1 MDLKW
6 NEYMAEIDNDI
17 SSVEV
22 LEFTDDRGAGFSF
35 WGALILSVAL
45 IIWMGSGFIF
55 PSEDKLET
63 AEQIEILPVA
73 VVVKLSSAKPVTQFF
88 QAEGQALP
96 DRDTAI
102 RAETSGQIAEVFVTK
117 GQDVE
122 AGSVIARFETAEKE
136 ANLMR
141 SRAELERAQRDF
153 TSASKLKEQGVATVA
168 RVTETEAALASAR
181 AQLTAAEEA
190 VADTIISAPFA
201 GRIETLSLDRGEFIQ
216 SGNDVGRIVD
226 NAPLTVAIQVPQQSL
241 RQLQNDQ
248 PARVLFITGEE
259 RAGSVSFVGTSAAQ
273 DTRTFLTE
281 IDVPN
286 SDGAIPA
293 GISAKIQ
300 IPVGQVNAHFLS
312 PSAVSL
318 NQDGAL
324 GVKVVDEQDTV
335 RFYPIEVVRAQ
346 IEGIWVTGL
355 PETVKIITVG
365 QGYVRDGELVRSQVD
380 TASKGADK

>member
-1 MDLKW
+1 
-6 NEYMAEIDNDI
+6 MAENNNDTTLA
-17 SSVEV
+17 ET
-22 LEFTDDRGAGFSF
+22 LEFTDDRGASFSF
-35 WGALILSVAL
+35 WGALFLSIAL
-45 IIWMGSGFIF
+45 IAWMGSGFIF
-55 PSEDKLET
+55 PSEEEGDT

-73 VVVKLSSAKPVTQFF
+73 VAVKLSSAKPVTQFF

-102 RAETSGQIAEVFVTK
+102 RAETSGQIAEVLVKK

-122 AGSVIARFETAEKE
+122 AGAVIARFETAEKE

-141 SRAELERAQRDF
+141 ARAELERAQRDF
-153 TSASKLKEQGVATVA
+153 TSASTLREQGVATVA
-168 RVTETEAALASAR
+168 RVSETEAALATAR

-190 VADTIISAPFA
+190 LADTVISAPFA
-201 GRIETLSLDRGEFIQ
+201 GRIETLSLDSGEYIQ

-226 NAPLTVAIQVPQQSL
+226 NTPLTVTIQVPQQSL
-241 RQLQNDQ
+241 RQLQNNQ

-259 RAGSVSFVGTSAAQ
+259 RAGSVSFVGTSAAR

-286 SDGAIPA
+286 ADGAIPA
-293 GISAKIQ
+293 GISAKIK
-300 IPVGQVNAHFLS
+300 IPVGQVDAHFLS

-324 GVKVVDEQDTV
+324 GVKVVDEDETV
-335 RFYPIEVVRAQ
+335 RFYPIDVVRAQ

-365 QGYVRDGELVRSQVD
+365 QGYVRDGEIVRSQID
-380 TASKGADK
+380 PALKGADK